1 MSPGSADGAPHAPYR
16 LLGDA
21 CLGALT
27 LIGCLWVAGLPQLL
41 GTTWL
46 DGQLLPLC
54 IGLATAAALLR
65 YPYGTQTGALDALL
79 GLIALGCWA
88 WSALNYDEWLITF
101 ADRTPD
107 QWIPGALALL
117 LTIEATRKSCGL
129 AITVLVWAF
138 LLYALFGDRLGGVAA
153 AAPQSPAEV
162 VLYLYAD
169 SQGVPGFIVRVVM
182 TLVLAFVV
190 LGKLME
196 HSGATQFFTD
206 GAMRLMAHRRGGAAK
221 VSIVASGAFG
231 MVNGSTVGNVMSTGL
246 VTIPLMKRAGFKA
259 PTAGAIEAVAS
270 NGGQLA
276 PPVMGAA
283 AFLIAEFLQID
294 YAQVALAATVPAL
307 LYFLAV
313 FVQVDTLAARAGLAG
328 APVAA
333 GGTRGRE
340 LLRLHWPLVLPI
352 IALLVMLFFFRI
364 EAARAALAAAGLL
377 LALAA
382 GRDRR
387 VLSFT
392 SLREL
397 VCGSGA
403 NLLPIVLIG
412 AAAGVVV
419 GVLNSTG
426 LGFQLSLALAGLGAS
441 WGLFAML
448 LMTAV
453 LAIVLG
459 MGMPTAAVYLVL
471 SVVLAPALVEFG
483 VNPLAAHL
491 FLFYFGALSM
501 LTPPVAVASFVAAGL
516 AGAGFWRT
524 SVAGLKLAA
533 VAYVVPFVWI
543 YNPAVILDGT
553 LVQIGFALTL
563 LAGATVLLAH
573 GLATSGERA
582 LRGYAEIAAALALAF
597 FVTRLG

>member
-1 MSPGSADGAPHAPYR
+1 MTRAAAARASRAPYL
-16 LLGDA
+16 LLGDTY
-21 CLGALT
+21 LGALT
-27 LIGCLWVAGLPQLL
+27 VIGGLWVAGLPQLL

-65 YPYGTQTGALDALL
+65 VPYGHVPRALDAAL
-79 GLIALGCWA
+79 GLVALGCWA
-88 WSALNYDEWLITF
+88 WSALHYEEWLITF
-101 ADRTPD
+101 SERSPD
-107 QWIPGALALL
+107 QWIPGVLALL
-117 LTIEATRKSCGL
+117 LTLEAMRKVCGL
-129 AITVLVWAF
+129 AITGLVWVF
-138 LLYALFGDRLGGVAA
+138 LLYALFGDALGGAVAA
-153 AAPQSPAEV
+153 AQQSPAEI

-182 TLVLAFVV
+182 TVVLAFVV

-196 HSGATQFFTD
+196 QSGATRFFTD
-206 GAMRLMAHRRGGAAK
+206 TAMQLMAHRRGGAAK

-231 MVNGSTVGNVMSTGL
+231 MINGSTVGNVMSTGL
-246 VTIPLMKRAGFKA
+246 VTIPLMKRAGFPA
-259 PTAGAIEAVAS
+259 PIAGAVEAVAS

-294 YAQVALAATVPAL
+294 YAQVAVAAAVPAV
-307 LYFLAV
+307 LYFLAL
-313 FVQVDTLAARAGLAG
+313 FVQVDALAARAGLAG
-328 APVAA
+328 EPVSPD
-333 GGTRGRE
+333 RGRGRA
-340 LLRLHWPLVLPI
+340 LLRQHWPLVLPLV
-352 IALLVMLFFFRI
+352 ALLVMLFVF
-364 EAARAALAAAGLL
+364 ELDAARAALAAAALL

-382 GRDRR
+382 LRDPHA
-387 VLSFT
+387 LSIS

-397 VCGSGA
+397 LCGSGA

-412 AAAGVVV
+412 AGAGVVV

-426 LGFQLSLALAGLGAS
+426 LGFQLSIALANVGESL
-441 WGLFAML
+441 GLFAL
-448 LMTAV
+448 LSMTAA
-453 LAIVLG
+453 LSIVLG

-471 SVVLAPALVEFG
+471 SVVLAPALIEFG
-483 VNPLAAHL
+483 VTPLGAHL

-516 AGAGFWRT
+516 AGASFWRT
-524 SVAGLKLAA
+524 SAAGLKLAA

-553 LVQIGFALTL
+553 LAQIGLALVL
-563 LAGATVLLAH
+563 LTGATVLLAR
-573 GLATSGERA
+573 GLAANAGGARRYLEV
-582 LRGYAEIAAALALAF
+582 AAALALAF